1 MKRSMNMLK
10 RMLCLLFVVTLLL
23 PVLPVM
29 AEESSADMLMLEELR
44 QWANDYKIRA
54 LASAPLNDPYAEES
68 NTDDGYM
75 FVYDFATLYMDGPE
89 MTPDSVVQALV
100 ILSSEEEGLRGVR
113 VDDPAQFVLDA
124 YYTENPDLVG
134 NSDQAL
140 LYAID
145 LMPEGGYT
153 GILRRNGQ
161 RIEVIDYAVYEQL
174 ATGGDGYTDAGIMY
188 TIQDNNVM
196 AIRAYGLDTRFLAG
210 DVSAALEDARELG
223 EETSYSRVQTSYVGT
238 ELEPFTSEDLIFAG
252 IDFVSLTAEDAAAAF
267 GEPLEDVWLSDG
279 DGWMR
284 AMQFESCE
292 LTFLYDSQR
301 QTGRVKNMTIDT
313 DLLEGPRSVRV
324 GDTVASVMTRFRS
337 GEGEYDG
344 TTELLYGDANSA
356 TFGMAEYGSDAIVLR
371 YGAETEEGTAVIM
384 YLSFEPIY
392 LSEILLLVNE

>member
-1 MKRSMNMLK
+1 MLK
-10 RMLCLLFVVTLLL
+10 RILCLLFVLTLLL
-23 PVLPVM
+23 PVLPVT
-29 AEESSADMLMLEELR
+29 AEESSADILMLEELR

-54 LASAPLNDPYAEES
+54 LASKPLNDPYAEES

-89 MTPDSVVQALV
+89 MTPDSVVQAIV

-134 NSDQAL
+134 TSDKAL

-153 GILRRNGQ
+153 GILHRDGQ
-161 RIEVIDYAVYEQL
+161 RIEVIDYAVYEQPS
-174 ATGGDGYTDAGIMY
+174 TGGDGYTDAGIMY
-188 TIQDNNVM
+188 TVQDNNVM

-210 DVSAALEDARELG
+210 DVSAALEDARDLAAEA
-223 EETSYSRVQTSYVGT
+223 SYSQVQTSYVGT
-238 ELEPFTSEDLIFAG
+238 ELEPFNSEDLIFAG
-252 IDFVSLTAEDAAAAF
+252 IEFTSLTPETAEEAF
-267 GEPLEDVWLSDG
+267 GESLEDVWLDNG

-284 AMQFESCE
+284 VMQFKSCHV
-292 LTFLYDSQR
+292 TFLYDAAR
-301 QTGRVKNMTIDT
+301 QACRVKNMTIDN
-313 DLLEGPRSVRV
+313 DQLEGPRSVRV
-324 GDTVASVMTRFRS
+324 GDTFASVMTRFRS
-337 GEGEYDG
+337 GEGEYSG
-344 TTELLYGDANSA
+344 TMELLYGDKDGT
-356 TFGMAEYGSDAIVLR
+356 TFGLAEYGAEANVLR
-371 YGAETEEGTAVIM
+371 YGAESEEGTPVIM

>member
-1 MKRSMNMLK
+1 MLK
-10 RMLCLLFVVTLLL
+10 RMLCLLLALLL
-23 PVLPVM
+23 LTTALPGV
-29 AEESSADMLMLEELR
+29 AEEESSADILMLEELR

-54 LASAPLNDPYAEES
+54 LASSPLNDPYDDAS
-68 NTDDGYM
+68 YTDDGYM

-89 MTPDSVVQALV
+89 MTPDSVVQAVV

-134 NSDQAL
+134 DRDQAL
-140 LYAID
+140 LYAIN

-161 RIEVIDYAVYEQL
+161 RIEVIDYAVYEQP

-210 DVSAALEDARELG
+210 DVVAALEDAQELG
-223 EETSYSRVQTSYVGT
+223 TETSYSRVQTSYVGT
-238 ELEPFTSEDLIFAG
+238 DLTPFDSEDMIFAG
-252 IDFVSLTAEDAAAAF
+252 IDFVSLTPEDAEAAF
-267 GEPLEDVWLSDG
+267 GEPMEDVWLSDG

-284 AMQFESCE
+284 TMQFRSCE
-292 LTFLYDSQR
+292 VTFLYDSQR
-301 QTGRVKNMTIDT
+301 QASRVKTMTIDT

-337 GEGEYDG
+337 GEGEYNG
-344 TTELLYGDANSA
+344 ITEILYGDVNSA
-356 TFGMAEYGSDAIVLR
+356 TFGMAEYGEGANILR
-371 YGAETEEGTAVIM
+371 YGAEAEDGTPVIL
-384 YLSFEPIY
+384 YLSFEPLY